1 MKKKLTNEIQKGNQ
15 QIHIYMGW
23 ELMSNQEIF
32 DYNHSPM
39 SLSRTTKNVDE
50 WVKKTPNLPDM
61 KVKGA
66 TITHISHNDVFY
78 SDLLDYHC
86 SMDSLMPVLEK
97 ISKEYYGHT
106 DMFDTIKNLLKGVY
120 NDELIFTVE
129 NLWSRIVKL
138 VTIINKGV

>member
-1 MKKKLTNEIQKGNQ
+1 MKKNLTAEIQKGNQ

-23 ELMSNQEIF
+23 EMMSNQEIF

-39 SLSRTTKNVDE
+39 NLSRSSKNVDE
-50 WVKKTPNLPDM
+50 WVKKSTNQPDM

-78 SDLLDYHC
+78 SEHLNYHC

-97 ISKEYYGHT
+97 ISKEYYAHS
-106 DMFDTIKNLLKGVY
+106 DMFDTIKNLLKGVC
-120 NDELIFTVE
+120 NDELTFSVE

-138 VTIINKGV
+138 VTIINKGI